1 MYAFTL
7 LVAALI
13 CFASSELAPEV
24 INGINGIHKMM
35 TEEEW
40 KQHVA
45 QHMALWEQANQAGNY
60 QPGQTGYTCPGDL
73 MKPSA
78 TVPTNVNQIRPADI
92 KVIAA
97 LGDSLTAAN
106 GALATKVPDIVNQY
120 RGVAFLI
127 GGDQQLEETITL
139 ANILRKYNPA
149 LFGQSHG
156 IGKADDFTVSQ
167 LNVAVPGS
175 VINDLIP
182 QATELVKRLQTH
194 PQVNYT
200 HDWKL
205 INIFY
210 GGNDM
215 CAYCKNNTK
224 FSAATMSAH
233 LKTILTTLSTVP
245 RAIVNIVGMFHLEML
260 RTVGTSDVTCQTM
273 HLLECPCSQ
282 NPFFSNGDFAKIE
295 VQYQAAQLAFQS
307 SGAYERDDFTVI
319 IQVAMEQT
327 TQAPLDAKGKP
338 DLAFFAP
345 DCFHFSRKGHNV
357 VSRMLWNNMLQPVG
371 NKMLNYNLT
380 DSYLPILCPDAKCPY
395 IRTAMNSKN
404 CTVTPTVGSG
414 RLNKVP
420 MAISHSNIIKRKTA
434 ISHSNI
440 IQRKMAI
447 SHSNNVGGKTA
458 QSATTSSS
466 SVLIAVIGGCV
477 ACALVATVLSVLYLK
492 RRRQQVLPH
501 VDSVTYTVPK

>member
-1 MYAFTL
+1 
-7 LVAALI
+7 
-13 CFASSELAPEV
+13 
-24 INGINGIHKMM
+24 
-35 TEEEW
+35 
-40 KQHVA
+40 
-45 QHMALWEQANQAGNY
+45 
-60 QPGQTGYTCPGDL
+60 
-73 MKPSA
+73 
-78 TVPTNVNQIRPADI
+78 
-92 KVIAA
+92 
-97 LGDSLTAAN
+97 
-106 GALATKVPDIVNQY
+106 
-120 RGVAFLI
+120 
-127 GGDQQLEETITL
+127 
-139 ANILRKYNPA
+139 LRKYNPT

-175 VINDLIP
+175 VINDLVP

-282 NPFFSNGDFAKIE
+282 NPFFTNGDFAKIE

-307 SGAYERDDFTVI
+307 SGQYERDDFTVV

-327 TQAPLDAKGKP
+327 TQAPLDSHGKV
-338 DLAFFAP
+338 DVSFFAP

-357 VSRMLWNNMLQPVG
+357 VSRMLWNNILQPVG
-371 NKMLNYNLT
+371 NKLLNYNLT
-380 DSYLPILCPDAKCPY
+380 NSYLPLLCPDATCPY
-395 IRTAMNSKN
+395 IRTAMNSKK
-404 CTVTPTVGSG
+404 CTVTPTVGSV
-414 RLNKVP
+414 LNKVQ
-420 MAISHSNIIKRKTA
+420 MAIENKNT
-434 ISHSNI
+434 
-440 IQRKMAI
+440 
-447 SHSNNVGGKTA
+447 GKDETK

-466 SVLIAVIGGCV
+466 SSVMIGVIGACC
-477 ACALVATVLSVLYLK
+477 ACALVATILSVLYLK
-492 RRRQQVLPH
+492 RRRQQVIPN
-501 VDSVTYTVPK
+501 VESVTYTVPK